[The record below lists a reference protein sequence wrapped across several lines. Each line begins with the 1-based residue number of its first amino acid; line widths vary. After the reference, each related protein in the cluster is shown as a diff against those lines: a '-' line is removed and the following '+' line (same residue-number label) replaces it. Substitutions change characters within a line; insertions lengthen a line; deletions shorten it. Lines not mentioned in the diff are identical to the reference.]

1 MKKEKHHSRIDIA
14 FLIICAVLMY
24 LPMSHI
30 SNAEISTKENR
41 KFATWQPLITKN
53 GKLNYNFGKDF
64 DNWFNDRFFLRLQ
77 IVKMYSAMRYNMA
90 YQYYETQKGFL
101 NKKNNWM
108 NNLISLNKYE
118 VSREEQDEII
128 KNIQKLQEFCNKN
141 EIKLYVIIP
150 PIKEEICYKELYP
163 ILGHN
168 DKYEK
173 NIELIN
179 KIYDK
184 TGLQIIYPFKEL
196 EEYHQTNYA
205 YFKSDPHW
213 TDDAAYL
220 GYLQIMKE
228 VKKDFPNIYINT
240 ENDFDYEYSNLVRVL
255 PKNGFFEGR
264 NYEVLKLHD
273 KKVLDAKYKY
283 YKHKDYKSLAYKSV
297 FKDKIFHLHY
307 QYNQYAPN
315 LVLFGDSFSLN
326 LLPAIVYS
334 FNNTDNIYT
343 YTLEGVSKYDRFN
356 INRFEDEI
364 LQNNTN
370 VLVICLSELKRLRY
384 LYGKD
389 E

>member
-173 NIELIN
+173 
-179 KIYDK
+179 
-184 TGLQIIYPFKEL
+184 
-196 EEYHQTNYA
+196 
-205 YFKSDPHW
+205 
-213 TDDAAYL
+213 
-220 GYLQIMKE
+220 
-228 VKKDFPNIYINT
+228 
-240 ENDFDYEYSNLVRVL
+240 
-255 PKNGFFEGR
+255 
-264 NYEVLKLHD
+264 
-273 KKVLDAKYKY
+273 KY
-283 YKHKDYKSLAYKSV
+283 
-297 FKDKIFHLHY
+297 
-307 QYNQYAPN
+307 
-315 LVLFGDSFSLN
+315 
-326 LLPAIVYS
+326 
-334 FNNTDNIYT
+334 
-343 YTLEGVSKYDRFN
+343 
-356 INRFEDEI
+356 
-364 LQNNTN
+364 
-370 VLVICLSELKRLRY
+370 
-384 LYGKD
+384 
-389 E
+389 

>member
-1 MKKEKHHSRIDIA
+1 
-14 FLIICAVLMY
+14 
-24 LPMSHI
+24 
-30 SNAEISTKENR
+30 
-41 KFATWQPLITKN
+41 
-53 GKLNYNFGKDF
+53 
-64 DNWFNDRFFLRLQ
+64 
-77 IVKMYSAMRYNMA
+77 
-90 YQYYETQKGFL
+90 
-101 NKKNNWM
+101 
-108 NNLISLNKYE
+108 
-118 VSREEQDEII
+118 
-128 KNIQKLQEFCNKN
+128 
-141 EIKLYVIIP
+141 
-150 PIKEEICYKELYP
+150 
-163 ILGHN
+163 
-168 DKYEK
+168 
-173 NIELIN
+173 
-179 KIYDK
+179 
-184 TGLQIIYPFKEL
+184 L

-315 LVLFGDSFSLN
+315 LVLFCDSFSLN